1 MSSAPLHHDSFG
13 LRDEEAAALGADGTT
28 RVRIF
33 RLVLVLAQQLRT
45 LMDQRLRPDGL
56 TTQQAALISVV
67 DALDSPSLSA
77 SAAVLGTTHQN
88 VKQLASTLERKGF
101 MHVVDDESDRRVRR
115 LTTTAKSRDHW
126 AQRSAADQREV
137 TDWFSQLTADE
148 AATLFDLLL
157 RLQRS
162 VAQRGM
168 ETFKP

>member
-13 LRDEEAAALGADGTT
+13 LRDEEAAALGPDGAT

-67 DALDSPSLSA
+67 DALGSPSLSA
-77 SAAVLGTTHQN
+77 AAAVLGTTHQN
-88 VKQLASTLERKGF
+88 VKQLASALERKGF
-101 MHVVDDESDRRVRR
+101 MRVVDDESDRRVRR

-162 VAQRGM
+162 VAQRGTD
-168 ETFKP
+168 TFKP